1 MNQNL
6 IYNLPR
12 LNSTKYENIFNV
24 YTDVDNNYYYNL
36 LQTIVFPSNL
46 PNSFFVQYVVCNQ
59 DAWSLISYKVYNT
72 IDLWWIILLANN
84 ISNPLEPLLPG
95 TVLKIPNATIV
106 KDILAQIIT

>member
-36 LQTIVFPSNL
+36 LQTIVFPDNL
-46 PNSFFVQYVVCNQ
+46 PNSFFVQYTVGNQ
-59 DAWSLISYKVYNT
+59 DAWTLISYKMYNT
-72 IDLWWIILLANN
+72 IDLWWVILLANK
-84 ISNPLEPLLPG
+84 ISNPLEPLIAG
-95 TVLKIPNATIV
+95 TVLKIPNATVV
-106 KDILAQIIT
+106 KDILSQIIS